1 MSEEKNDIGTIIES
15 VNGSDIMNNYFLGYA
30 TYTICD
36 RAIPKIE
43 DAVQYVLDNAEK
55 DEVIIAAGSLYMIG
69 HIRSIVK

>member
-36 RAIPKIE
+36 IPLYHITH
-43 DAVQYVLDNAEK
+43 VL
-55 DEVIIAAGSLYMIG
+55 L
-69 HIRSIVK
+69 RSHVLACIPYWQV